1 MLKALYGVLLPFLV
15 SLLLA
20 YILDPIVGFF
30 QNKCHIRN
38 RALAVIVTLLVI
50 IGLISAAISIIV
62 PEAKTQYHVAE
73 KAFAQYISDFN
84 IDNYVS
90 QETQA
95 KFFKYKGDWNL
106 QEFLAREDINQG
118 IKEFG
123 PKVLNWLSGGLSA
136 LGSLLM
142 VFLGLMYLI
151 FLMIDL
157 PRIRETWS
165 NYVPKKFRPQ
175 AISIVDKVD
184 ENMSAYFRGQVM
196 IASCVGVLFAIGFSI
211 IGLPMSIIMGLV
223 IGVLNLVPY
232 MQALGIPPCIVL
244 AILQS
249 MTTDRPL
256 WLCLVLVAVV
266 FVVVQGIQDMVLTPK
281 IMGHAMGLSPA
292 IILLS
297 LSVWGAILG
306 IIGMIL
312 ALPITTLILYYY
324 DRYVAN
330 RGVTSRAHQD
340 VYQGRLRKVKEEK

>member
-30 QNKCHIRN
+30 QNKCNIRN

-50 IGLISAAISIIV
+50 IGLITAAISIIV

-90 QETQA
+90 RETQA
-95 KFFKYKGDWNL
+95 KFFKYKGEWNL
-106 QEFLAREDINQG
+106 QEFLARDDISQG

-151 FLMIDL
+151 FLMIGF
-157 PRIRETWS
+157 PKIRANWS
-165 NYVPKKFRPQ
+165 SYVPERYRDKAR
-175 AISIVDKVD
+175 ILVHDVDR
-184 ENMSAYFRGQVM
+184 NMNAYFRGQGLV
-196 IASCVGVLFAIGFSI
+196 ALLVGILFALGFCLIGM
-211 IGLPMSIIMGLV
+211 PMGIAMGLI

-232 MQALGIPPCIVL
+232 MQVLGIPPCIL
-244 AILQS
+244 
-249 MTTDRPL
+249 
-256 WLCLVLVAVV
+256 LCLVQSAQTGRPVWLTLLCMALV
-266 FVVVQGIQDMVLTPK
+266 FVVVQTLQDMVLTPK
-281 IMGHAMGLSPA
+281 IMGKLTGMGPA
-292 IILLS
+292 AILLS
-297 LSVWGAILG
+297 LSIWGALFG
-306 IIGMIL
+306 VIGMII
-312 ALPITTLILYYY
+312 ALPLTTLGISYYK
-324 DRYVAN
+324 RFIAKQAAAEPSAEK
-330 RGVTSRAHQD
+330 TPASR
-340 VYQGRLRKVKEEK
+340 RKSTK